1 MSQSIK
7 QEVWEE
13 FSKLQY
19 VYLATAEGDQPRVR
33 PVTLVNLE
41 RRFWIATGSKSAKAA
56 QIRKNPNVEFCLP
69 LLDGERTGY
78 IRVAG
83 TADAVEDREVK
94 ARIAS
99 QLDFFNEYW
108 DSPDD
113 PEYTLLRISHVAVE
127 YLPPG
132 AAQAETFIV

>member
-7 QEVWEE
+7 QEVWER

-33 PVTLVNLE
+33 PVTLVNIE
-41 RRFWIATGSKSAKAA
+41 HRFWIATGSKSAKAA

-108 DSPDD
+108 SSPDD

-127 YLPPG
+127 YLRPG
-132 AAQAETFIV
+132 AAQAETFMV